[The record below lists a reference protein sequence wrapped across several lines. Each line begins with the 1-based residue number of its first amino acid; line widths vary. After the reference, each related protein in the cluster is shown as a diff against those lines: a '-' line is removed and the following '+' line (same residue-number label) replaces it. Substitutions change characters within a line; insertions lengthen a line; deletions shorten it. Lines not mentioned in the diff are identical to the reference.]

1 MKKRVIR
8 ISLIIAL
15 VLILAILVG
24 VFNNRTNITKNDK
37 VAKIEASTSKT
48 YTVMFDE
55 NGGDTGPQDMT
66 VEAGNII
73 MPSVVPKKNGYAFLH
88 WKIRGSNVSGYP
100 NQTFYNIQDYADS
113 NGQVY
118 FEAEWGYKITFD
130 ANGGYDAP
138 SEMVSTG
145 GNITIPVIT
154 PYKPGSAFFQWK
166 VKGTDIAGRPNQT
179 FYKVEDYVDN
189 NGVLAFVADWGYKI
203 TFDANGGY
211 DAPSEILSTGGNIT
225 IPLEIPE
232 KTGYTF
238 LQWKVK
244 DTNVA
249 GRPGQTFFSVQ
260 SYTDNDGVLAFVA
273 DWGYEITYNANG
285 GLHVPSSQVKR
296 EGETI
301 TLSEMVPTREGYKF
315 LGWSTNSSAT
325 TATYFA
331 NGEFSENA
339 NTTLYAVWEKEK
351 AVYTITY
358 DANGGTNKPE
368 NQTKQEGISITLSN
382 VIPTRE
388 GYKFLG
394 WSTNSSATTA
404 TYFANGEF
412 SENANTTLYAV
423 WEKEK
428 AIYTITYD
436 VNGGTNKPENQT
448 KQEGISIKLSS
459 VIPTRKGYKFL
470 GWSTNKNA
478 TTATYAANATFSE
491 DGNITLYAVWEKEKS
506 TTNEIN
512 NTTGSDITNTITNI
526 VSNVITN
533 TTGNVV
539 SNTIKNDIVNDIEN
553 NTIKNDVSENNIVD
567 DNNVEDDSSDKNII
581 DDNTID
587 GNSAISGKDNEVKNK
602 VEKNA
607 VSANNPDN
615 TKSKTALP
623 KAGMNTLKSVIIL
636 VVIISLIFGF
646 KYKSTKLS

>member
-15 VLILAILVG
+15 VIILAILVG

-73 MPSVVPKKNGYAFLH
+73 MPSAVPKKNGYAFLH

-211 DAPSEILSTGGNIT
+211 DAPSEMVSTGGNIT

-301 TLSEMVPTREGYKF
+301 TLSEMV
-315 LGWSTNSSAT
+315 
-325 TATYFA
+325 
-331 NGEFSENA
+331 
-339 NTTLYAVWEKEK
+339 
-351 AVYTITY
+351 
-358 DANGGTNKPE
+358 
-368 NQTKQEGISITLSN
+368 
-382 VIPTRE
+382 PTRE

>member
-15 VLILAILVG
+15 VIILAILVG

-211 DAPSEILSTGGNIT
+211 DAPSEMVSTGGNIT

-301 TLSEMVPTREGYKF
+301 TLSEMV
-315 LGWSTNSSAT
+315 
-325 TATYFA
+325 
-331 NGEFSENA
+331 
-339 NTTLYAVWEKEK
+339 
-351 AVYTITY
+351 
-358 DANGGTNKPE
+358 
-368 NQTKQEGISITLSN
+368 
-382 VIPTRE
+382 PTRE

-567 DNNVEDDSSDKNII
+567 DNTVEDDSSDKNII

>member
-15 VLILAILVG
+15 VIILAILVG

-211 DAPSEILSTGGNIT
+211 DAPSEMVSTGGNIT

-351 AVYTITY
+351 A
-358 DANGGTNKPE
+358 
-368 NQTKQEGISITLSN
+368 
-382 VIPTRE
+382 
-388 GYKFLG
+388 
-394 WSTNSSATTA
+394 
-404 TYFANGEF
+404 
-412 SENANTTLYAV
+412 
-423 WEKEK
+423 
-428 AIYTITYD
+428 IYTITYD

-491 DGNITLYAVWEKEKS
+491 DGNITLYAVWKKEK
-506 TTNEIN
+506 NESD
-512 NTTGSDITNTITNI
+512 NTTDSDITNSIVNNTVTNI
-526 VSNVITN
+526 VNN
-533 TTGNVV
+533 TT
-539 SNTIKNDIVNDIEN
+539 SNEISNIIKNDTVTNIIKNDIEDN
-553 NTIKNDVSENNIVD
+553 NNI
-567 DNNVEDDSSDKNII
+567 EDDDTDENTI

>member
-15 VLILAILVG
+15 VIILAILVG

-351 AVYTITY
+351 A
-358 DANGGTNKPE
+358 
-368 NQTKQEGISITLSN
+368 
-382 VIPTRE
+382 
-388 GYKFLG
+388 
-394 WSTNSSATTA
+394 
-404 TYFANGEF
+404 
-412 SENANTTLYAV
+412 
-423 WEKEK
+423 
-428 AIYTITYD
+428 IYTITYD

-567 DNNVEDDSSDKNII
+567 DNTVEDDSSDKNII

-587 GNSAISGKDNEVKNK
+587 GNSVISGKDNEVKNK

-607 VSANNPDN
+607 VSANTPDN

>member
-15 VLILAILVG
+15 VIILAILVG

-351 AVYTITY
+351 A
-358 DANGGTNKPE
+358 
-368 NQTKQEGISITLSN
+368 
-382 VIPTRE
+382 
-388 GYKFLG
+388 
-394 WSTNSSATTA
+394 
-404 TYFANGEF
+404 
-412 SENANTTLYAV
+412 
-423 WEKEK
+423 
-428 AIYTITYD
+428 IYTITYD

-567 DNNVEDDSSDKNII
+567 DNTVEDDSSDKNII

>member
-15 VLILAILVG
+15 VIILAILVG

-211 DAPSEILSTGGNIT
+211 DAPSEMVSTGGNIT
-225 IPLEIPE
+225 IPLEILE

-301 TLSEMVPTREGYKF
+301 TLSEMV
-315 LGWSTNSSAT
+315 
-325 TATYFA
+325 
-331 NGEFSENA
+331 
-339 NTTLYAVWEKEK
+339 
-351 AVYTITY
+351 
-358 DANGGTNKPE
+358 
-368 NQTKQEGISITLSN
+368 
-382 VIPTRE
+382 PTRE

-553 NTIKNDVSENNIVD
+553 NTSTLLEFDFTNI
-567 DNNVEDDSSDKNII
+567 NEIDDSFFI
-581 DDNTID
+581 
-587 GNSAISGKDNEVKNK
+587 EQ
-602 VEKNA
+602 VEREGIPIYEKC
-607 VSANNPDN
+607 
-615 TKSKTALP
+615 
-623 KAGMNTLKSVIIL
+623 
-636 VVIISLIFGF
+636 
-646 KYKSTKLS
+646 